1 MKSTWGAAL
10 ASVFAAAASSA
21 CCWLPLAALSLGVG
35 IGGMGAVFERYRWP
49 LLGASVV
56 LLAIGWWLNERAA
69 AAACAPDG
77 TCPPAGSR
85 RRTFN
90 RVILVVCAVGV
101 ALFAALPE
109 ILGAITARPLAGET
123 GVRRPVQRLSADFPE
138 LRDEF
143 NRDQGAVRLVILLSP
158 T

>member
-10 ASVFAAAASSA
+10 ASLFAAAASSA

-49 LLGASVV
+49 LLAASVG

-69 AAACAPDG
+69 ATACAPDG
-77 TCPPAGSR
+77 TCPPSGSR
-85 RRTFN
+85 RRTFH
-90 RVILVVCAVGV
+90 RVVLVICAAGI

-109 ILGAITARPLAGET
+109 ILGAIASRPLAAET
-123 GVRRPVQRLSADFPE
+123 GSRRPVQRLSAEYPQ
-138 LRDEF
+138 LRDAF
-143 NRDQGAVRLVILLSP
+143 NGDQGAVRLVALLSP